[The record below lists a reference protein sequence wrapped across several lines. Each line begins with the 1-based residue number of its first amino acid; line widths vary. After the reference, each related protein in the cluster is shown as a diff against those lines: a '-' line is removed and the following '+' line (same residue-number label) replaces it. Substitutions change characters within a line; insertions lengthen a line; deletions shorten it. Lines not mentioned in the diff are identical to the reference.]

1 VYDAYVLLCTA
12 SIYRCEVKEKWWLI
26 NLEDEGYSEEEQKAA
41 MQTLRERYLVEDGGI
56 DDEDN
61 RLVGQHNLIRSV
73 AIAHRLMLPET

>member
-1 VYDAYVLLCTA
+1 MLCTA

-26 NLEDEGYSEEEQKAA
+26 NLEDEGCSEEEQKAA
-41 MQTLRERYLVEDGGI
+41 MQTLRKRYLVEDGGI

-73 AIAHRLMLPET
+73 AIAHRLMLPEN